1 MAAISDTRGP
11 WRAALWVTAATL
23 LMAAYLGRRVLP
35 IQTLGD
41 LDRVMA
47 EHPRGSAVLSH
58 AALGEV
64 ADRRHLRV
72 LPLDWLNF
80 DPIVLVSYP
89 DAPAPRAGSRP

>member
-1 MAAISDTRGP
+1 M
-11 WRAALWVTAATL
+11 VATWGVYDL
-23 LMAAYLGRRVLP
+23 PLSFYLGRRVLP
-35 IQTLGD
+35 VQTLGD

-47 EHPRGSAVLSH
+47 EHPRGSAVLSQ

-89 DAPAPRAGSRP
+89 DAAAPRAGSRP